1 MSGIRDGLT
10 DVLTRLDV
18 AALIDILIVSLAI
31 YWILLLIRGTTAMTV
46 LRGVGV
52 LMIGAVLLSRIFDLR
67 MLNWILR
74 NSVTGV
80 VIAVPIIFQPEIRR
94 ALERLG
100 RTGLLRAFGRT
111 EHRDAMDLIVRSA
124 VQLGRQQ
131 IGALILI
138 ERDTGLQ
145 EVIDTG
151 IPLDAEL
158 SVELLNSIFLTSS
171 PLHDGA
177 VVVRVD
183 RVIAAGTTLPL
194 SESPLPA
201 EYGMR
206 HRAAVGITERTDAV
220 VVVVSEERGEISLAS
235 NGRMIP
241 ALDEER
247 LSRQLHRLFGIEEAE
262 PVVEPASA
270 GAAER
275 GAS

>member
-145 EVIDTG
+145 DVIDTG

-220 VVVVSEERGEISLAS
+220 VVVVSEQRGEISLAS

-247 LSRQLHRLFGIEEAE
+247 LSRQLHRLFGIEETE

-270 GAAER
+270 GSTER
-275 GAS
+275 GDS